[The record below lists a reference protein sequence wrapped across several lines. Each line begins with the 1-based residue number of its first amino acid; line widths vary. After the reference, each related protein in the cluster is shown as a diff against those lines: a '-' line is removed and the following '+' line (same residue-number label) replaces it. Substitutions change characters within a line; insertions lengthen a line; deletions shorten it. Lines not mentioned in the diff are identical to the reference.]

1 MIESTVRA
9 ERFEPQ
15 SSATLSYTWAVPQKP
30 LSVRFPFP
38 LIDRLEHEAVESFR
52 SLHSRGSE
60 IGGLLL
66 GHVPPKDP
74 TVVSIEDYELIA
86 CDYSR
91 GPLYRLSDADLGR
104 LERAIEQRRA
114 VPSGPGGLVV
124 AGFFRSH
131 TRKGLALDADDLALF
146 KQRFADPRQVA
157 LLIRP
162 FATKASTAGIFIWE
176 DGAVR
181 GEASHLEFPF
191 RSSELTPSK
200 PVEEASQPLPGAA
213 PPAPPEAAAPKP
225 PARGQIVPIAS
236 RREIA
241 VPVPPPMV
249 EKAEPEIAPA
259 KNPEPAAAAQAP
271 APAQENNASGAAPG
285 APVPDVEALPAAG
298 PFAAN
303 RSVKVARLAVAA
315 AAGFVAIVLLFIYP
329 GFLHHSSRPPVSAQ
343 QDSSPLALRVEH
355 SGADLMLTW
364 NRESSAIK
372 SATRAVIEISD
383 GAQHENIDMDL
394 ALLRS
399 GSIEYSP
406 SGSDVV
412 FRMEVTGADQTKT
425 TSESVRI
432 LRTRPSPMP
441 EPGQQAVVS
450 KSAPAAQVPA
460 KPTSAP
466 SDVVAP
472 DFSSRPEP
480 AAPAEARP
488 TTTPAKQFNT
498 ESLSQRL
505 RPVRPTDLPDAPE
518 VGGRGSGVVSAAVP
532 VGVSAMPAPQ
542 LSAAPPA
549 PVAPPQSTSVRAAS
563 TARTNTNGEK
573 VQPAQLISKKDP
585 EYPQIARQSGAQ
597 GEVILTATIGLDGR
611 VKNLKVESGHPLLR
625 NAAIAAVKQW
635 VYRPTLLNGKPV
647 ESESRISLN
656 FVPR

>member
-298 PFAAN
+298 PFAAH

-472 DFSSRPEP
+472 DSSSRPEP
-480 AAPAEARP
+480 AAQAEARP

-498 ESLSQRL
+498 ASLSQRL

>member
-1 MIESTVRA
+1 MTESTLRA

-15 SSATLSYTWAVPQKP
+15 SSAEPSYTWAVPQKP
-30 LSVRFPFP
+30 LSVRIPVAV
-38 LIDRLEHEAVESFR
+38 IDRLEHEAAESFR

-66 GHVPPKDP
+66 GYVSPGDP
-74 TVVSIEDYELIA
+74 AVVSIEDYEPIA

-91 GPLYRLSDADLGR
+91 GPLYRLSDADMGR

-114 VPSGPGGLVV
+114 AGGLVV

-146 KQRFADPRQVA
+146 KTRFADPRQVA

-191 RSSELTPSK
+191 RTSELTASK
-200 PVEEASQPLPGAA
+200 PVEEARQPLPEAA
-213 PPAPPEAAAPKP
+213 QPAPSEAAAPKP
-225 PARGQIVPIAS
+225 AARGQIVPIAS
-236 RREIA
+236 RREITM
-241 VPVPPPMV
+241 PVPPPFIEV
-249 EKAEPEIAPA
+249 PAPEIEPE
-259 KNPEPAAAAQAP
+259 KNPEPVAAAP
-271 APAQENNASGAAPG
+271 APENNAWNALPSMLI
-285 APVPDVEALPAAG
+285 PDVEVPLAGGPPAV
-298 PFAAN
+298 
-303 RSVKVARLAVAA
+303 RRDVKVARLAVAA

-329 GFLHHSSRPPVSAQ
+329 GILHRDSRPAVSAQ

-355 SGADLMLTW
+355 SGGELMLTW

-372 SATRAVIEISD
+372 SATHAVLSISD
-383 GAQHENIDMDL
+383 GAQHENVDMDL

-441 EPGQQAVVS
+441 EPGQQAESS
-450 KSAPAAQVPA
+450 KGAPAPAAT
-460 KPTSAP
+460 KPTGASSEADAPESA
-466 SDVVAP
+466 SGQ
-472 DFSSRPEP
+472 EP
-480 AAPAEARP
+480 AAQAEARP
-488 TTTPAKQFNT
+488 TTTPAKPFNT
-498 ESLSQRL
+498 DSLSQRL
-505 RPVRPTDLPDAPE
+505 RPVRPTDMPDAPE
-518 VGGRGSGVVSAAVP
+518 VGRGGEAVSPAVP
-532 VGVSAMPAPQ
+532 VGVSAMSAPQ
-542 LSAAPPA
+542 LISAPPPPA
-549 PVAPPQSTSVRAAS
+549 TVPQSAPAQAAN
-563 TARTNTNGEK
+563 TARTNPSGGQ
-573 VQPAQLISKKDP
+573 VQQAQLISRKDP
-585 EYPQIARQSGAQ
+585 EYPTLAKQSRAQ
-597 GEVILTATIGLDGR
+597 GEVILLATVGADGK
-611 VKNLKVESGHPLLR
+611 VKDVKVLAGHPLLR
-625 NAAIAAVKQW
+625 NAAVAAVKQW
-635 VYRPTLLNGKPV
+635 VYKPTILKGKPV
-647 ESESRISLN
+647 ESETRISLN